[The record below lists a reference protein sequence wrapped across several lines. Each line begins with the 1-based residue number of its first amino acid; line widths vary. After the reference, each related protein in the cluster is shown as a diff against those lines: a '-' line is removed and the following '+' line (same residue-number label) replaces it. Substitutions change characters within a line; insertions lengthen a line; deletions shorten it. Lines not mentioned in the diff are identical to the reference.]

1 MDHVQLLQ
9 WVNYWWK
16 LYYFPHQI
24 SSANSPLGKQKA
36 SWVSLKWNKT
46 LKTSSYYQFL
56 NHYFIYFTS
65 GHAYLSLFVI
75 FSLWRWETM
84 FVILFFLF
92 LLSLWVKTFQKSCIY
107 CFNVWGSGPP
117 LPFWRHCLYFF
128 HVTSYLTSLFSQVS
142 LNLCLLEDRTGCSE
156 PCLYFVSRLATHHC
170 CVFCT
175 SLGMQ
180 NILH

>member
-1 MDHVQLLQ
+1 MFNNIVLVINSHKQANKRRRRSLYFYGDLSYVSYLCDLLDLIRIAYFNAGGGYIMDHVQLLQ

-16 LYYFPHQI
+16 LYYFPHQM

-75 FSLWRWETM
+75 FSLWRWKYKNLGGVCYFILPVSTFTM
-84 FVILFFLF
+84 GENISKILYLLF
-92 LLSLWVKTFQKSCIY
+92 
-107 CFNVWGSGPP
+107 
-117 LPFWRHCLYFF
+117 
-128 HVTSYLTSLFSQVS
+128 
-142 LNLCLLEDRTGCSE
+142 
-156 PCLYFVSRLATHHC
+156 
-170 CVFCT
+170 
-175 SLGMQ
+175 
-180 NILH
+180 